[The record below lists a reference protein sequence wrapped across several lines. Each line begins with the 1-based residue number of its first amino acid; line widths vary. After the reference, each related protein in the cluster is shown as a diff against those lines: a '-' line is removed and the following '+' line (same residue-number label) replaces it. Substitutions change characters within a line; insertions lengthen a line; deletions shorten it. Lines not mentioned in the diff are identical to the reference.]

1 MINVVVSHQGQT
13 LMLDI
18 KGHALFAPKGNDIVC
33 AGVSTASIMTAN
45 LFEQVTQTTTILN
58 EGQLTITV
66 HDYKETHH
74 YIYQVF
80 KKAIDDI
87 IRAYPSHVIWKE
99 SEGA

>member
-1 MINVVVSHQGQT
+1 MIDIEVKRQGQT
-13 LMLDI
+13 LILDI

-45 LFEQVTQTTTILN
+45 LFEQVTQTTSILN

-66 HDYKETHH
+66 HDFKEVHH

-80 KKAIDDI
+80 KKAIEDI
-87 IRAYPSHVIWKE
+87 ITAYPSHVMWKE

>member
-1 MINVVVSHQGQT
+1 MINIEVSRQGQT
-13 LMLDI
+13 LTLDI
-18 KGHALFAPKGNDIVC
+18 KGHALFAPKGKDIVC

-45 LFEQVTQTTTILN
+45 LFEQVTQTTSTLN

-66 HDYKETHH
+66 HDFKEEHY
-74 YIYQVF
+74 YIYLVF

-87 IRAYPSHVIWKE
+87 IIEYPSHVQWKE